1 MLKHG
6 IQTTSTFHLVVDR
19 LSQDTRNTLA
29 DANAD
34 AARFVGDVY
43 EDESRAIWR
52 NGPVLGARGLQ
63 QQKTTKMMNNRSQ
76 KPRVCEGLEHGA
88 YAKDSRIEVGR
99 WKNEELGLRE
109 MTFFNFCRFA
119 YRGWAMSQVTTGS
132 PGNLQAKPRP
142 REGNLPYVT
151 PLSPKLLRTQNAL
164 RLYSH

>member
-1 MLKHG
+1 MPDGFVECGGGGDSAELAEDTEWSRSSVSTLAASTCLLLSLLSRMLKHG

-63 QQKTTKMMNNRSQ
+63 QQKTN
-76 KPRVCEGLEHGA
+76 
-88 YAKDSRIEVGR
+88 
-99 WKNEELGLRE
+99 KNDEQQITE
-109 MTFFNFCRFA
+109 T
-119 YRGWAMSQVTTGS
+119 
-132 PGNLQAKPRP
+132 
-142 REGNLPYVT
+142 
-151 PLSPKLLRTQNAL
+151 
-164 RLYSH
+164 

>member
-1 MLKHG
+1 MEFKPPALSTSSSIVYRRTLETPSQMPTQMRHG
-6 IQTTSTFHLVVDR
+6 SWETCMRMSR
-19 LSQDTRNTLA
+19 G
-29 DANAD
+29 
-34 AARFVGDVY
+34 RFGGTVPY
-43 EDESRAIWR
+43 WE
-52 NGPVLGARGLQ
+52 RGGYSN
-63 QQKTTKMMNNRSQ
+63 KKRTKMMNNRSQ